1 MRLSP
6 ESMMPSEN
14 GELTKFSYP
23 RFSFGGTLES
33 CGIAQEK
40 AEAWEAWEAGTEES
54 ESVGR

>member
-1 MRLSP
+1 
-6 ESMMPSEN
+6 MPSEH

-40 AEAWEAWEAGTEES
+40 AEAWEAWEAWEAGTEES